1 MSSQLWQRKPV
12 EHFELE
18 MKESKLKR
26 VLGKWGLTS
35 LGVGAIIG
43 AGIFVMTG
51 VGAKEYAGPALA
63 LSFIVAGIGCTFAA
77 LCYAEF
83 ASFLPVEGSAYAY
96 SYATV
101 GELFAWIIGWD
112 LILEYGMAAS
122 AVAVG
127 WSGYLAK
134 FLHLFDIKFPIWLM
148 NDVFTAKEMIAD
160 ATNKGTLVNLTTR
173 FSDLSFPTIFGMDF
187 AVNLPALL
195 IIWLLTSILVRGI
208 KNASNT
214 NNLMVGIK
222 ILVVLFIIVLGA
234 RYINTANWSPF
245 IPDRGTYKDALGGTH
260 SAFGYLGIIAGAAY
274 IFFAY
279 IGFDTVSTHAGE
291 AKNPQKDV
299 PFGIITSLIVCT
311 ILYILVALVLTGMVN
326 YKDID
331 ITAPISAAFGS
342 QGLSYAVF
350 IISVAAIAGLT
361 SVCIVMLLGQS
372 RVFYAISKD
381 GLLPKKTFG
390 EIHPKFRTPWKAN
403 ILIGIV
409 VSLVSAFT
417 PIEGIS
423 KMVNIGTLLAFVLV
437 CLAVWIMR
445 KKEPTRHRPFK
456 APVIWFVAPMGII
469 FNLGMMLTLEWQN
482 WVRLAVWL
490 IIGLLIYFLYGK
502 KHSVMAKRLAEE
514 KI

>member
-1 MSSQLWQRKPV
+1 MNHQYWQRKPV
-12 EHFELE
+12 EHFEIE
-18 MKESKLKR
+18 MRESKLKR

-63 LSFIVAGIGCTFAA
+63 LSFVVAGIGCTFAA

-96 SYATV
+96 SYATM

-112 LILEYGMAAS
+112 LILEYGMGAS

-134 FLHLFDIKFPIWLM
+134 FLHLFDVRLPIWIM
-148 NDVFTAKEMIAD
+148 NDFFTASEMIAD
-160 ATNKGTLVNLTTR
+160 ATNKGTLADLATR
-173 FSDLSFPTIFGMDF
+173 YSDLGFPIVMGFKF

-195 IIWLLTSILVRGI
+195 IIWVITSILVRGI
-208 KNASNT
+208 KQASST
-214 NNLMVGIK
+214 NNIMVAIK
-222 ILVVLFIIVLGA
+222 VVVVLFIIILGSQ
-234 RYINTANWSPF
+234 YINTSNWDPF
-245 IPDRGTYKDALGGTH
+245 IPERGAYVDALGGSH
-260 SAFGYLGIIAGAAY
+260 NAYGILGIIAGAAY

-299 PFGIITSLIVCT
+299 PFGIILSLIVCT
-311 ILYILVALVLTGMVN
+311 VLYILVALVLTGMVN
-326 YKDID
+326 YRDID
-331 ITAPISAAFGS
+331 ITAPIAAAFGT

-361 SVCIVMLLGQS
+361 SVLIVMLLGQS
-372 RVFYAISKD
+372 RVFFAISKD

-390 EIHPKFRTPWKAN
+390 ELHQTYRTPYKAN
-403 ILIGIV
+403 ILIGFV
-409 VSLVSAFT
+409 VSMISAFT
-417 PIEGIS
+417 PIDSIS
-423 KMVNIGTLLAFVLV
+423 KMVNIGTLLAFVMV
-437 CLAVWIMR
+437 CIAVWIMR
-445 KKEPTRHRPFK
+445 KKEPDRHRPFK
-456 APVIWFVAPMGII
+456 TPAVWFVAPMGVI

-482 WVRLAVWL
+482 WVRLIGWL
-490 IIGLLIYFLYGK
+490 AIGIIIYFFYGRH
-502 KHSVMAKRLAEE
+502 HSVMAKLLA
-514 KI
+514 KQKS